1 MNLLE
6 GVEVWFGGV
15 GEGFGW
21 VFAVGG
27 EGEGFVFDFDDG
39 VDDLAV
45 TVGWFSAVFDGGVE
59 LLGVCAWREGE
70 GGLPPV
76 GAGAVVEHVVGD
88 GDGAFASGAG
98 AFPVALKIA

>member
-59 LLGVCAWREGE
+59 LLGGRGRRECE